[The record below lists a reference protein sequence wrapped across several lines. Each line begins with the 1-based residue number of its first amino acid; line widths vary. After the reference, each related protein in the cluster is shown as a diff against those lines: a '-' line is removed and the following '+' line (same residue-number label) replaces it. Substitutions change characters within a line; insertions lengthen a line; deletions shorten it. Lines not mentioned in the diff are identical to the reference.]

1 MVLSNRKRKLLAVL
15 LTAGL
20 MCSLPGM
27 SALAGSTGVGAAKT
41 AAEQGGPGVVKGP
54 EQAPSQDQT
63 GGEGAAQTP
72 EQSGD
77 GGQAQAGDAGQAQT
91 DGGAQPQTPEQ
102 PPAGDS
108 GQPLQINYSVFFHPQ
123 GWTDTKPDNTALQ
136 APGGSWVTALKAN
149 LINIP
154 AGAQVGVRYQVNL
167 SGSGWLDW
175 AEDGAETG
183 GAGGEMPLEAVRFG
197 LYGDS
202 ASGYDIYYRVLQ
214 NGSWTDW
221 AANEATAGQEGAGLR
236 VDGIR
241 VGIVA
246 KGAEPPADAAAPASG
261 IDPSRPM
268 IALTF
273 DDGPRTSVTSRI
285 LDSLQANGGRAT
297 FFMVGSRVDSNAD
310 VIRRMAAQGCEVANH
325 TYDHKY
331 ITKIGA
337 DGIRSQ
343 VGSTNQKIQAVCGVA
358 PTLLRPPGGYKDARV
373 FGGVGFHG
381 DARGDVVHRYPGL
394 AAQELA
400 EDHRDGPEPGEGR
413 RYHSDARY
421 LRSHRGCRGDP
432 DPRTDGQGISAG
444 DGERAGLLPGRNA
457 AGAQLQPVQ
466 AIESCVNVNEIV
478 RA

>member
-41 AAEQGGPGVVKGP
+41 AAEQGGPGVVKEQP
-54 EQAPSQDQT
+54 EQAPSQDQA
-63 GGEGAAQTP
+63 GGKEAAQTP
-72 EQSGD
+72 EQPGD

-123 GWTDTKPDNTALQ
+123 GWTDTKPDNTLLQ

-358 PTLLRPPGGYKDARV
+358 PTLLRPPGGYKDAASLAVLGSMGMPAVMWSIDTRDWQHKNSQKTIETV
-373 FGGVGFHG
+373 LSQVKDG
-381 DARGDVVHRYPGL
+381 DIILMHDIYDPTADAAVTLIPELTARGYQLVTVS
-394 AAQELA
+394 ELA
-400 EDHRDGPEPGEGR
+400 SYRGGMQPG
-413 RYHSDARY
+413 HSYSQFR
-421 LRSHRGCRGDP
+421 P
-432 DPRTDGQGISAG
+432 
-444 DGERAGLLPGRNA
+444 
-457 AGAQLQPVQ
+457 
-466 AIESCVNVNEIV
+466 
-478 RA
+478 